1 MTKNN
6 SDKPA
11 SLQDLIDLVQ
21 TQMLVE
27 GADSDQ
33 FQVMREQLE
42 SLYEMKKSDRSSR
55 VSPDALLAVAGNL
68 LGIGLILQY
77 ERLHIVTSKALGFV
91 LKTKV

>member
-1 MTKNN
+1 MTSTN

>member
-1 MTKNN
+1 MTTTN

-91 LKTKV
+91 LKAKV

>member
-1 MTKNN
+1 MTTTN

-42 SLYEMKKSDRSSR
+42 SLYEMKKSDKSSR

-91 LKTKV
+91 LKAKV